1 VPLNESSKG
10 FSRSLASYGQ
20 TTKCEKSLLFSNDG
34 DDYFVLEGVKEVWVF
49 LSNNIMMV
57 KKKLETTDHQKHTFL
72 PRNFAM

>member
-1 VPLNESSKG
+1 MPLNESSKG
-10 FSRSLASYGQ
+10 FYGSLASYGQ

-49 LSNNIMMV
+49 LPNNITMV
-57 KKKLETTDHQKHTFL
+57 KKNLEATDHQEHTFL